1 MERKCNE
8 CGTVINDGCTVCPN
22 CGNVVSA
29 KRVNFNLGNIGI
41 YTCAALILSLIILFL
56 SFITAIVDSATF
68 LNRMYTTAL
77 EWNLP
82 LAAIAL
88 VVIGFVVCKKEG
100 RKQLLNVVAAVMLF
114 VAFIFS
120 NTTKNMVQ
128 DHVSNLENYVDVVAE
143 AMHDDAENIIDWG
156 DKIQESAEEVED
168 EINAA
173 RRAEERRAMR
183 DGYYDDYEYY
193 Y

>member
-173 RRAEERRAMR
+173 RRAEARRAMR
-183 DGYYDDYEYY
+183 DVNYDDYEYY

>member
-22 CGNVVSA
+22 CGNGVSA
-29 KRVNFNLGNIGI
+29 KRVNFNLGHISI

-68 LNRMYTTAL
+68 LNRMYTTVL
-77 EWNLP
+77 EWNMP

-88 VVIGFVVCKKEG
+88 VVIGFVVCQKEG
-100 RKQLLNVVAAVMLF
+100 RKQSLNVVAALMLF

-120 NTTKNMVQ
+120 NTSKNMVQ

-143 AMHDDAENIIDWG
+143 AMHDDAENVVDWR
-156 DKIQESAEEVED
+156 DKIVESADEVED
-168 EINAA
+168 KFHDA
-173 RRAEERRAMR
+173 RRAESRRAMR
-183 DGYYDDYEYY
+183 EYQSDYDYY

>member
-29 KRVNFNLGNIGI
+29 KRVNLNLGNIGI

>member
-120 NTTKNMVQ
+120 NTTC
-128 DHVSNLENYVDVVAE
+128 
-143 AMHDDAENIIDWG
+143 
-156 DKIQESAEEVED
+156 
-168 EINAA
+168 
-173 RRAEERRAMR
+173 
-183 DGYYDDYEYY
+183 
-193 Y
+193 